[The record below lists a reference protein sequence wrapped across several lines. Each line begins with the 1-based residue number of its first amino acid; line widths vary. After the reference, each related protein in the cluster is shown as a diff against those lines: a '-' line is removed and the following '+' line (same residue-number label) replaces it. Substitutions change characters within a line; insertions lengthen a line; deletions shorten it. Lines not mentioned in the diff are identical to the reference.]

1 MAYSRN
7 GGSTI
12 FTLLKDEAY
21 AKIISMIHEGEIKYG
36 EIYSL
41 SWITNHLN
49 MSRTPVRDAIHK
61 LCDERRL
68 DVMPSRGFCLHHM
81 TEEEYL
87 QRYHFSNAIEGYCAA
102 FLAKH
107 GKESSCQKIIE
118 NLSAIQ
124 NKLCMLNKENASFK
138 EFYSYDN
145 EFHLQ
150 ILKTFGEGFYLNAS
164 AMQGLYNLPEIH
176 QMNRPIERQDII
188 ACHERILMAIRKQDP
203 QEAYRAILGHSELM
217 YTGFKDINIP

>member
-1 MAYSRN
+1 MFDSQN
-7 GGSTI
+7 GGSII

-21 AKIISMIHEGEIKYG
+21 AKIISMIHNGEIQYG

-61 LCDERRL
+61 LCDEHRL
-68 DVMPSRGFCLHHM
+68 DVLPSRGFCLHQM

-87 QRYHFSNAIEGYCAA
+87 QRYHFSNAIEGYCVA

-107 GKESSCQKIIE
+107 GKENPYQKIIE
-118 NLSAIQ
+118 NLSIIQ
-124 NKLCMLNKENASFK
+124 EKLCILSRKNASFQ
-138 EFYSYDN
+138 EFYDCDN

-150 ILKTFGEGFYLNAS
+150 ILRTFGEGFYSNTS

-188 ACHERILMAIRKQDP
+188 ACHEKILEAIRKQDP
-203 QEAYRAILGHSELM
+203 QEAYRAILEHSELM
-217 YTGFKDINIP
+217 YTGFKDVNIS